1 MQFEYADFF
10 MQEMRLNNLQC
21 HAVMPSS
28 RSVAAELFVHAR
40 TSKLPVRRVFLF
52 RSLTDPIP
60 ESATESL
67 PVFVWLLGSAPS
79 TTGKLILDVIGVVVE
94 PF

>member
-28 RSVAAELFVHAR
+28 RSVAGELFVHAR
-40 TSKLPVRRVFLF
+40 TSKLPVRSLFVFLF
-52 RSLTDPIP
+52 VSVSYRSH
-60 ESATESL
+60 SRVSH
-67 PVFVWLLGSAPS
+67 
-79 TTGKLILDVIGVVVE
+79 
-94 PF
+94 